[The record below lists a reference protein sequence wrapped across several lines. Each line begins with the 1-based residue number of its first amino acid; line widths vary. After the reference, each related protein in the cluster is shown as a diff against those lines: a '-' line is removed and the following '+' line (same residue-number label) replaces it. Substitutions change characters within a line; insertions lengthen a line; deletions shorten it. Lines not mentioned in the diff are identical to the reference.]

1 MNQRSFAKL
10 VTRLFIGALVLVAC
24 AAPATI
30 APTPTAAPASTS
42 KLKAV
47 ATFSFL
53 GDLVK
58 NVGGDK
64 IDVVTL
70 VGPGGDVHEFEP
82 TPSDA
87 AKIADATVI
96 FEDGLDFETWLP
108 KLAPGAIVLFHD
120 TNVRERGFGV
130 WKLWEELRVHYPS
143 NLEFL
148 HSHGLGVLQVNG
160 SLNAREL
167 VWLDSQHVWSV
178 VAQARRPDKRKI

>member
-10 VTRLFIGALVLVAC
+10 VTPLFIGALVLVAC
-24 AAPATI
+24 TAPATV
-30 APTPTAAPASTS
+30 APTAAPASTS

-108 KLAPGAIVLFHD
+108 GIVQSS
-120 TNVRERGFGV
+120 G
-130 WKLWEELRVHYPS
+130 
-143 NLEFL
+143 
-148 HSHGLGVLQVNG
+148 
-160 SLNAREL
+160 
-167 VWLDSQHVWSV
+167 
-178 VAQARRPDKRKI
+178 